1 MFDDIKKY
9 SRMLFFAFY
18 FLFNKNFSIQ
28 FKFFFFF
35 MCFLCFVCDVKKSW
49 WANEREETY
58 LPYGW
63 MCLFIFLFVSKPLH
77 IAYGYRVLY
86 FLVFFFTKWW
96 FLFVFQTLRE
106 EFFFCIFRWD
116 FYFFV
121 YFFLCFSSPHHH
133 SLLHSLLKNYFFTPI
148 YDRECRKERITEK
161 KRWAALVKG
170 GKK

>member
-1 MFDDIKKY
+1 VFDDIKKY

-28 FKFFFFF
+28 FKFFFF

-106 EFFFCIFRWD
+106 EFFFVFFGEIFI
-116 FYFFV
+116 
-121 YFFLCFSSPHHH
+121 FLCISFSVSP
-133 SLLHSLLKNYFFTPI
+133 LLIIILSYTLYL
-148 YDRECRKERITEK
+148 RIIFLPRYMIVSAEK
-161 KRWAALVKG
+161 KE
-170 GKK
+170 